1 MVMTSRSK
9 MIFAEPDEDMVS
21 VAQKL
26 IDYEIDCLPVGIFQD
41 VEGEKKFK
49 LMGRISKTNITRL
62 FLDLGT
68 KKR

>member
-1 MVMTSRSK
+1 
-9 MIFAEPDEDMVS
+9 MVS

-26 IDYEIDCLPVGIFQD
+26 IDYQIDCLPVGIFQD
-41 VEGEKKFK
+41 AEGEKKFK